1 MSATEVYRGAV
12 AVMMRLVF
20 LLFAEE
26 SGLLPADNALYA
38 SSYSAGGLYAELEAR
53 VADARG
59 NEAELDHTY
68 LAWHRL
74 LALFTVVY
82 QGVSHQHVHGL
93 NVYRASLTNGIA
105 RSTSFSTESTRHGT
119 ERCLD

>member
-1 MSATEVYRGAV
+1 
-12 AVMMRLVF
+12 MMRIVF

-26 SGLLPADNALYA
+26 SGLLPADNELYA
-38 SSYSAGGLYAELEAR
+38 RAYSAGGLYAELEQR

-59 NEAELDHTY
+59 NEGELEHTV

-82 QGVSHQHVHGL
+82 RGVSPP
-93 NVYRASLTNGIA
+93 RAAT
-105 RSTSFSTESTRHGT
+105 
-119 ERCLD
+119 